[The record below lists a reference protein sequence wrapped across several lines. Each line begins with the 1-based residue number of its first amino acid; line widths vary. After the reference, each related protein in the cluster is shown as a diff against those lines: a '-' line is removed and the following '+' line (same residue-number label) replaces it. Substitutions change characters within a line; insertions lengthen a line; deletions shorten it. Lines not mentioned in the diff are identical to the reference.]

1 MGWFSKK
8 NIDKKKTLYQ
18 YVAIRE
24 SEYFR
29 NNLQGFIELDQ
40 YFTTAGKVYSSEDL
54 EIMNKELNE
63 KIEGLNLEKHFYWIE
78 EDKYESFISGRRN
91 RILEEQLNYTAER
104 YYEISSVN
112 INYDNLNRYFF
123 ESNNERESLI
133 NHLNELNELFFQKTK
148 LSEFNMPNL
157 MKFYGEN
164 YKYHSNTI
172 GGIWF
177 RILLIIKEDNYSI
190 FKTFDNLIMITHN
203 KEYVYKENLS
213 DNLKNELSLCLT
225 NISNKILLKNKDIT
239 EEEILYNSILNK
251 YKTIDNHNVYNAI
264 RIAFLLGKHYCNSN
278 YDKTNKYFKIADEF
292 LIENPKPF
300 LSKYYKEIGEC
311 LLEIKKEKEAL
322 IWFKKGL
329 EINPKL
335 AVKRNIK
342 KLEENK

>member
-1 MGWFSKK
+1 MGLFSKK
-8 NIDKKKTLYQ
+8 NVKEEKSEYRYIGIK
-18 YVAIRE
+18 E

-29 NNLQGFIELDQ
+29 NNLQAFIELDQ
-40 YFTTAGKVYSSEDL
+40 YFTKAGKVYSSIDL
-54 EIMNKELNE
+54 ELISQELQ
-63 KIEGLNLEKHFYWIE
+63 KKVEGLNIINHFYWVE
-78 EDKYESFISGRRN
+78 EDKFESFINNRN
-91 RILEEQLNYTAER
+91 NQSIEKQLDFAYAQ
-104 YYEISSVN
+104 YHEISSVN

-164 YKYHSNTI
+164 YKYHSNTK

-190 FKTFDNLIMITHN
+190 FKTFDNLIMITHR